1 MTAVIRAKKLER
13 KPQRYV
19 KVMGRLTDPKRRAKA
34 VLENH
39 GPDAD
44 PDYWNYYTGYP
55 IEYYGFTGAF
65 EAAEQF
71 IADEVF
77 KFGDTFE
84 WKITGG
90 EW

>member
-65 EAAEQF
+65 EAAERF
-71 IADEVF
+71 IAGEVF